1 MKKIISILLAA
12 LVPMLMLT
20 ACTDKPAAD
29 ATKAPE
35 AATVK
40 GEEFTAGIYYMSSE
54 QYHSVQIQIRD
65 DYKIAVQY
73 NRKTITE
80 SGKYTLDGDV
90 LRADIE
96 KNGCE
101 YVFNIKDGKLYY
113 DAAASTPSDK
123 FLSESG
129 IVDGAEFYLDHGF
142 QAR

>member
-12 LVPMLMLT
+12 LVPMLMFT
-20 ACTDKPAAD
+20 ACTDKPAAE
-29 ATKAPE
+29 TSS
-35 AATVK
+35 ATVK
-40 GEEFTAGIYYMSSE
+40 GDEFTAGIYYMSSE

>member
-12 LVPMLMLT
+12 LVPMLML
-20 ACTDKPAAD
+20 ASCADKPAAE
-29 ATKAPE
+29 TSS
-35 AATVK
+35 ATVK
-40 GEEFTAGIYYMSSE
+40 GDEFTAGIYYMSSE

-65 DYKIAVQY
+65 DYKIAIQY
-73 NRKTITE
+73 NHKTITE
-80 SGKYTLDGDV
+80 SGKYTVDGDV

-123 FLSESG
+123 FISDAG
-129 IVDGAEFYLDHGF
+129 IADGAEFYLDHGF
-142 QAR
+142 QVR